1 MEEYYRIL
9 DISSSASEQ
18 EVKQAYRELV
28 KIWHPDRF
36 THDAKLQK
44 RTEKKLKEINEAYQC
59 IIDEL
64 KNPYSRQV
72 RKYQKTERKNQQD
85 SQSYTKQPYN
95 SWICPECLRANY
107 IGSMSCGCGFM
118 TDATELETY
127 KANKTP
133 ADLYDAVLFN
143 ITMRYIDRAN
153 FLTRYLLKRFP
164 YSSEAKLVKEV
175 TPAPN
180 VSKDRISGKLQHFKE
195 YWVWY
200 LVASLFVFAVIIS
213 ALNPE
218 P

>member
-1 MEEYYRIL
+1 MEKYYRIL

-44 RTEKKLKEINEAYQC
+44 RTEEKLKEINEAYQC

-64 KNPYSRQV
+64 KNPYPREVQ
-72 RKYQKTERKNQQD
+72 KYQKTEKKHRQD
-85 SQSYTKQPYN
+85 SQSYPKQPCN
-95 SWICPECLRANY
+95 SWICPQCLRTNY
-107 IGSMSCGCGFM
+107 VGSMSCDCGFM

-127 KANKTP
+127 KADRSS
-133 ADLYDAVLFN
+133 ADLYEAVLFN
-143 ITMRYIDRAN
+143 ITMEYIDRAN

-175 TPAPN
+175 TKRSN
-180 VSKDRISGKLQHFKE
+180 VYRNKTPDKLQHLKE

-200 LVASLFVFAVIIS
+200 AVAGLFVFAVIIS